1 MTKKRMLFQRGL
13 GLSLLPITLAIS
25 SCART
30 PQATAFPSVN
40 TAKVDLRTF
49 QPTIETISV
58 LESTSNVA
66 IKPESDG
73 RVIKIVAREGQR
85 VNAGDTILVLDDVQ
99 QRAALN
105 AAKAQAHTDRLNAE
119 RYEFLYS
126 QGATSAKERD
136 RYRTQAIAS
145 QDQAV
150 ASAATLGYK
159 TVRSPIDGVIGSLD
173 TVKLGDYVTTGQAIT
188 GIVNNATLWTLMQIP
203 ASQAGSVRTGQPV
216 TVTSQTDPPIS
227 GSGSVSF
234 IAPYFGTPGTTNAPN
249 TVMVKATFPNLTGTL
264 KTGQYVKSEIIT
276 GTSERLAVP
285 VQAVFMQAEQPFVF
299 LVVPLKNVLNQI
311 KASTTI
317 PETTKQKL
325 EQLPNTTPI
334 AVERAVDLGPL
345 QNNVYAVNSG
355 LKAGDVVVS
364 SNTALLR
371 NGTPV
376 RPAGGGN

>member
-1 MTKKRMLFQRGL
+1 MSFHRDL
-13 GLSLLPITLAIS
+13 GLALLPITLALS
-25 SCART
+25 SCARAPKT
-30 PQATAFPSVN
+30 TAFPSVH
-40 TAKVDLRTF
+40 TAKVESRAF

-66 IKPESDG
+66 IKPESNG
-73 RVIKIVAREGQR
+73 RVVRIVAREGQR
-85 VNAGDTILVLDDVQ
+85 VKAGDTILVLDDVQ

-105 AAKAQAHTDRLNAE
+105 AAEAQAHTDRLNAE
-119 RYEFLYS
+119 RYQFLYS

-145 QDQAV
+145 RDQAV
-150 ASAATLGYK
+150 AAAATLGYK

-173 TVKLGDYVTTGQAIT
+173 SVKLGDYVTTGQAIT

-203 ASQAGSVRTGQPV
+203 ASQAGAVRAGQTV
-216 TVTSQTDPPIS
+216 TVTSQTDPPIR
-227 GSGSVSF
+227 GRGSVSF

-276 GTSERLAVP
+276 SERERLAVP

-299 LVVPLKNVLNQI
+299 LVLPLKNVLNTIQQ
-311 KASTTI
+311 STSI
-317 PETTKQKL
+317 PDKTKRML
-325 EQLPNTTPI
+325 ERLPQTTPI

-376 RPAGGGN
+376 RTAKGGN

>member
-1 MTKKRMLFQRGL
+1 MSFHRDL
-13 GLSLLPITLAIS
+13 GLALLPITLALS
-25 SCART
+25 SCARAPET
-30 PQATAFPSVN
+30 TAFPSVH
-40 TAKVDLRTF
+40 TAKVESRAF

-66 IKPESDG
+66 IKPESGG
-73 RVIKIVAREGQR
+73 RVVKIVALEGQR

-105 AAKAQAHTDRLNAE
+105 AAEAQAHTDRLNAE
-119 RYEFLYS
+119 RYQFLYS

-145 QDQAV
+145 KDQAL
-150 ASAATLGYK
+150 AAAATLGYK

-173 TVKLGDYVTTGQAIT
+173 SVKLGDYVTTGQAIT

-203 ASQAGSVRTGQPV
+203 ASQAGAVRAGQTV
-216 TVTSQTDPPIS
+216 NVTSQTDPPIR
-227 GSGSVSF
+227 GRGSVSF

-299 LVVPLKNVLNQI
+299 LVLPLKNVLNTIQQ
-311 KASTTI
+311 STSV
-317 PETTKQKL
+317 PDKTKRML
-325 EQLPNTTPI
+325 ERLPQTTPI

-376 RPAGGGN
+376 RTAKGGN

>member
-1 MTKKRMLFQRGL
+1 MSFHRDL
-13 GLSLLPITLAIS
+13 GLALLPITLALS
-25 SCART
+25 SCARAPKT
-30 PQATAFPSVN
+30 TAFPSVH
-40 TAKVDLRTF
+40 TAKIESRAF

-66 IKPESDG
+66 IKPESSG
-73 RVIKIVAREGQR
+73 RVVRIVAREGQR

-105 AAKAQAHTDRLNAE
+105 AAEAQAHTDRLNAE
-119 RYEFLYS
+119 RYQFLYS

-145 QDQAV
+145 RDQAV
-150 ASAATLGYK
+150 AAAATLGYK

-173 TVKLGDYVTTGQAIT
+173 SVKLGDYVTTGQAIT

-203 ASQAGSVRTGQPV
+203 ASQAGAVRAGQTV
-216 TVTSQTDPPIS
+216 TVTSQTDPPIR
-227 GSGSVSF
+227 GRGSVSF

-276 GTSERLAVP
+276 SERERLAVP

-299 LVVPLKNVLNQI
+299 VVVPLKNVLNQI

-325 EQLPNTTPI
+325 ERLPSTTPI

-376 RPAGGGN
+376 RPAQGGN

>member
-1 MTKKRMLFQRGL
+1 
-13 GLSLLPITLAIS
+13 
-25 SCART
+25 
-30 PQATAFPSVN
+30 
-40 TAKVDLRTF
+40 
-49 QPTIETISV
+49 
-58 LESTSNVA
+58 
-66 IKPESDG
+66 
-73 RVIKIVAREGQR
+73 
-85 VNAGDTILVLDDVQ
+85 
-99 QRAALN
+99 
-105 AAKAQAHTDRLNAE
+105 
-119 RYEFLYS
+119 
-126 QGATSAKERD
+126 
-136 RYRTQAIAS
+136 
-145 QDQAV
+145 
-150 ASAATLGYK
+150 
-159 TVRSPIDGVIGSLD
+159 
-173 TVKLGDYVTTGQAIT
+173 
-188 GIVNNATLWTLMQIP
+188 MQIP

-376 RPAGGGN
+376 RPAKGGN

>member
-1 MTKKRMLFQRGL
+1 MSFHRDL
-13 GLSLLPITLAIS
+13 GLALLPITLALS
-25 SCART
+25 SCTRAPET
-30 PQATAFPSVN
+30 TAFPSVH
-40 TAKVDLRTF
+40 TAKVESRAF

-66 IKPESDG
+66 IKPESNG
-73 RVIKIVAREGQR
+73 RVVRIVAREGQR

-105 AAKAQAHTDRLNAE
+105 AAEAQAHTDRLNAE
-119 RYEFLYS
+119 RYQFLYS

-145 QDQAV
+145 RDQAV
-150 ASAATLGYK
+150 AAAATLGYK

-173 TVKLGDYVTTGQAIT
+173 SVKLGDYVTTGQAIT

-203 ASQAGSVRTGQPV
+203 ASQAGAVRAGQTV
-216 TVTSQTDPPIS
+216 TVTSQTDPPIR
-227 GSGSVSF
+227 GRGSVSF

-276 GTSERLAVP
+276 SERERLAVP

-317 PETTKQKL
+317 PEATKKKL
-325 EQLPNTTPI
+325 ERLPSRTPI

-376 RPAGGGN
+376 RPAQGGN

>member
-1 MTKKRMLFQRGL
+1 MRMLFQRGL
-13 GLSLLPITLAIS
+13 GLALLPITLSIS
-25 SCART
+25 SCARS

-40 TAKVDLRTF
+40 TAKVDLQTF

-105 AAKAQAHTDRLNAE
+105 AARAQAHTDRLNAE

-145 QDQAV
+145 RDQAV

-188 GIVNNATLWTLMQIP
+188 GIVNNSTLWTLMQIP
-203 ASQAGSVRTGQPV
+203 ASQAGSVRTGQTV

-234 IAPYFGTPGTTNAPN
+234 IAPYFGAPGTTNAPN

-299 LVVPLKNVLNQI
+299 LVLPLKNVLNTIQQ
-311 KASTTI
+311 STSV
-317 PETTKQKL
+317 PDKTKRML
-325 EQLPNTTPI
+325 ERLPQTTPI

-376 RPAGGGN
+376 RTAKGGN